1 MYQIIIVD
9 DEVLAIQFLERLVE
23 WEVLNC
29 RIAGTATTT
38 KRVFTLLEDIKPDIV
53 FMDIKMPGMD
63 GLTLSESILNKFP
76 NIEII
81 VLTAYPDFEFAKKA
95 LKLGV
100 TDFLIKH
107 ELTSDMV
114 KESVMKSI
122 DKIRKKKIINDMFIK
137 QWMENQWNSL
147 EKDICPIAENKNS
160 KYRLLMIKPQA
171 AWEEIEKND
180 IHEITLTVHKVKV
193 IGSCMLK
200 SGIIIFLISVDKML
214 SEAARR
220 EAYFRVGNELRYQLS
235 NDFEVSLLG
244 IYSQEFDEVM
254 RYTEICDKMRIM
266 VDVFFYQRHS
276 VVFPDEYGD
285 FRTIN
290 PQWKLDGEAF
300 ETAVRDRGGFGKYLK
315 SVFNTGQ
322 RDFFIIKESLIPIS
336 EFYRE
341 HYKSLS
347 VRETIIV
354 VSDFEKKEDKIW
366 QCIADEQN
374 ENKRCSGRIQQA
386 VQYIKDNYSY
396 DINSFV
402 ISEYLNVSEG
412 YFRKLFKAE
421 MGYTVK
427 DYIVSYRIEKSKKYL
442 ETGKYKI
449 SEISE
454 MCGFK
459 TSQHF
464 STVFRGIVGM
474 SPGAYISEKNN
485 KKDK

>member
-171 AWEEIEKND
+171 AWEEI
-180 IHEITLTVHKVKV
+180 
-193 IGSCMLK
+193 
-200 SGIIIFLISVDKML
+200 
-214 SEAARR
+214 
-220 EAYFRVGNELRYQLS
+220 
-235 NDFEVSLLG
+235 
-244 IYSQEFDEVM
+244 
-254 RYTEICDKMRIM
+254 
-266 VDVFFYQRHS
+266 
-276 VVFPDEYGD
+276 
-285 FRTIN
+285 
-290 PQWKLDGEAF
+290 
-300 ETAVRDRGGFGKYLK
+300 
-315 SVFNTGQ
+315 
-322 RDFFIIKESLIPIS
+322 
-336 EFYRE
+336 
-341 HYKSLS
+341 
-347 VRETIIV
+347 
-354 VSDFEKKEDKIW
+354 
-366 QCIADEQN
+366 
-374 ENKRCSGRIQQA
+374 
-386 VQYIKDNYSY
+386 
-396 DINSFV
+396 
-402 ISEYLNVSEG
+402 
-412 YFRKLFKAE
+412 
-421 MGYTVK
+421 
-427 DYIVSYRIEKSKKYL
+427 
-442 ETGKYKI
+442 
-449 SEISE
+449 
-454 MCGFK
+454 
-459 TSQHF
+459 
-464 STVFRGIVGM
+464 
-474 SPGAYISEKNN
+474 
-485 KKDK
+485 